1 VQLSKRFA
9 FLLASG
15 LALITVFACW
25 SVSSPLGSAPDDAFH
40 AAQIWCSK
48 GTSSDHC
55 EIISVNGDRL
65 TVEVPRISP
74 DCFWNP
80 RLSNA
85 SCVNESVNRLPQ
97 QVSFG
102 ESDYPGG
109 IYKVLS
115 FFVSDNPVNSLLQM
129 RVFNGV
135 LATMIAVGL
144 LILADSK
151 KRLAFAAMWTSVLNP
166 HGFFFI
172 SSINPT
178 GWSFLSVS
186 TSWLF
191 LLMLLENHWGNKVEK
206 LRGVAISLF
215 FLATL
220 LIGFSSRWDTWV
232 FLFATYVVSVIIAN
246 TQRQWF
252 RLSHLAIVGSSV
264 FGLALLIAQFNP
276 KMGYFLALNPLRNQ
290 MEKGFGQYLLYI
302 AIHLVEFPVGVF
314 GSDWGWGGLGGLYPS
329 TPPVVGI
336 VGLTVAAAIVI
347 SATRR
352 VNTIQMISSIFLVLL
367 ILGATFQQQN
377 VGRFFVGDMV
387 APRYLMGLV
396 AVLIAVLILTST
408 SIDQFYDVRHFRIG
422 AISALSITHAIA
434 LYANMDRF
442 ISFGLG
448 STGYF
453 NGLNQTGGWWWD
465 TSISPYFVWALGS
478 LSFLLFMVTI
488 WQFCRYDI
496 DESKS
501 VQPITNFSTQD

>member
-1 VQLSKRFA
+1 MRLSKRFA

-15 LALITVFACW
+15 LALLTVFICW

-40 AAQIWCSK
+40 AAQIWCSQGMESEYCK
-48 GTSSDHC
+48 
-55 EIISVNGDRL
+55 IISVNGDRL

-80 RLSNA
+80 SLSSA
-85 SCVNESVNRLPQ
+85 SCVNESANRLPQ

-109 IYKVLS
+109 TYKVLS
-115 FFVSDNPVNSLLQM
+115 FFVSSNPVSSLLQM
-129 RVFNGV
+129 RVFNGM
-135 LATMIAVGL
+135 LATVIAIGL

-151 KRLAFAAMWTSVLNP
+151 KRLAFAAMWISVLNP
-166 HGFFFI
+166 HGLFFI

-191 LLMLLENHWGNKVEK
+191 LLMLLETRWISKAEK
-206 LRGVAISLF
+206 IRGATTSIF
-215 FLATL
+215 FLTTL
-220 LIGFSSRWDTWV
+220 LIGVFSRWDTWV
-232 FLFATYVVSVIIAN
+232 VLFATYVVSVVIAN
-246 TQRQWF
+246 IQRQWF
-252 RLSHLAIVGSSV
+252 KLSHLAIVASCV
-264 FGLALLIAQFNP
+264 FLMALLIAQFNP
-276 KMGYFLALNPLRNQ
+276 KMGYFLALNPLQNQ
-290 MEKGFGQYLLYI
+290 TGLGFGQYLLYI
-302 AIHLVEFPVGVF
+302 SIHLIEFPIGVF

-336 VGLTVAAAIVI
+336 VGLSVATAIVI
-347 SATRR
+347 FATRR
-352 VNTIQMISSIFLVLL
+352 INTIQVISSMFIVLL

-396 AVLIAVLILTST
+396 AVLVAVLVLTSK
-408 SIDQFYDVRHFRIG
+408 SDEQFYDVKHFRIG
-422 AISALSITHAIA
+422 ALVALTITHSIA
-434 LYANMDRF
+434 LYSNLDRF

-453 NGLNQTGGWWWD
+453 KGLSQVGGWWWD

-478 LSFLLFMVTI
+478 LSFLLFMITTL
-488 WQFCRYDI
+488 QFCRLNVDEIDI
-496 DESKS
+496 NSRS
-501 VQPITNFSTQD
+501 FTPQI

>member
-1 VQLSKRFA
+1 MQLSKRFA

-15 LALITVFACW
+15 LALITVFICW

-48 GTSSDHC
+48 GASSEEC
-55 EIISVNGDRL
+55 KIVSVKGDRL
-65 TVEVPRISP
+65 TVEVPRVSP

-80 RLSNA
+80 RMSNA
-85 SCVNESVNRLPQ
+85 TCVNESVNQLPQ

-109 IYKVLS
+109 IYKVLG
-115 FFVSDNPVNSLLQM
+115 FFVGNNPVNSLIQM
-129 RVFNGV
+129 RIFNGV
-135 LATMIAVGL
+135 LATVISIGL
-144 LILADSK
+144 FILADSK
-151 KRLAFAAMWTSVLNP
+151 KRFAFAAMWASVLNP

-191 LLMLLENHWGNKVEK
+191 LLMLLETRWANRGDKV
-206 LRGVAISLF
+206 RGATIALF

-232 FLFATYVVSVIIAN
+232 FLFATYAVSVIIAN

-252 RLSHLAIVGSSV
+252 KLSHLAIVGLSV

-276 KMGYFLALNPLRNQ
+276 KMDYFLAFNPQQNQ
-290 MEKGFGQYLLYI
+290 TGMGFGQYLLYI
-302 AIHLVEFPVGVF
+302 SIHLIEFPVGVF

-336 VGLTVAAAIVI
+336 VGLSIAAGIVI
-347 SATRR
+347 FATRR

-408 SIDQFYDVRHFRIG
+408 SLDQFYDVRHFRIG

-448 STGYF
+448 SAGYF
-453 NGLNQTGGWWWD
+453 NGLNQAGGWWWD

-488 WQFCRYDI
+488 WQFCRHER
-496 DESKS
+496 DEAKNDSLS
-501 VQPITNFSTQD
+501 FSE